1 MRKSALNIDGRLVV
15 AAFVC
20 LLFCKST
27 QGQNGQG
34 ATASALQTTP
44 TVPPYQLLRYDE
56 DWSFLSDPSKRS
68 EALDGLKYIALN
80 EDGWYVSLGGE
91 ARIRYEYYSEFE
103 FGAGPQD
110 SNGYLLERYLFH
122 ADFHLGR
129 RVRFFAQLQSGIE
142 TGRNGGPRPTD
153 DDRLD
158 LHQAFVDLKVI
169 DEPRQNLTV
178 RVGRHEMDFG
188 AGRLIS
194 AGEGLNLRRSFD
206 GTRLIYRR
214 DKWLIN

>member
-1 MRKSALNIDGRLVV
+1 
-15 AAFVC
+15 
-20 LLFCKST
+20 
-27 QGQNGQG
+27 
-34 ATASALQTTP
+34 
-44 TVPPYQLLRYDE
+44 
-56 DWSFLSDPSKRS
+56 DPSKRS

-91 ARIRYEYYSEFE
+91 ARIRYEYYSEFA

-153 DDRLD
+153 DDRLE
-158 LHQAFVDLKVI
+158 LHQAFFDFKVI
-169 DEPRQNLTV
+169 DQPLQSLTV
-178 RVGRHEMDFG
+178 RIGRPGVGFRACHLIP
-188 AGRLIS
+188 ARLYV
-194 AGEGLNLRRSFD
+194 
-206 GTRLIYRR
+206 RLCS
-214 DKWLIN
+214 